1 MVAATESPDVGRLD
15 RLAEVSA
22 LRGWKVFR
30 TSDPEA
36 AIGYV
41 CDLGSD
47 RGVTRVVRS
56 DEGVFRSVSLDGP
69 LASRGVE
76 VTLMARA
83 ASGSSPESLR
93 RKAAEAGMGI
103 TGADYAVAET
113 GSAVVLPRPGLSRLV
128 SLLPPIHVAIV
139 RPEDVVDSL
148 DDIFALRRLAYHR
161 GGGDMGSY
169 LNFIT
174 GPSRTAD
181 IEQTLVIGVHG
192 PAEAHMVILG

>member
-1 MVAATESPDVGRLD
+1 MTAEAESPDPGRLD
-15 RLAEVSA
+15 KLAEVAA
-22 LRGWKVFR
+22 LRGWKVCR
-30 TSDPEA
+30 APDPEA
-36 AIGYV
+36 AVGYI
-41 CDLGSD
+41 CDLASD
-47 RGVTRVVRS
+47 RGVTHVVRS
-56 DEGVFRSVSLDGP
+56 DEEVFRLVPIDDP
-69 LASRGVE
+69 FAHQGVE

-83 ASGSSPESLR
+83 ASGLSPESMR
-93 RKAAEAGMGI
+93 QSAAQAGMGI
-103 TGADYAVAET
+103 TGVDYAIAET

-148 DDIFALRRLAYHR
+148 EDIFALRRLAYHR
-161 GGGDMGSY
+161 GDGDMGSY
-169 LNFIT
+169 MNFIT